1 MLATRDFLF
10 NEPKG
15 SDFVMSDE
23 TGRQLYLHKQ
33 VVSASPYLDTYFVT
47 SVGEA
52 DRSKMEV
59 SSHEFDALVRLM
71 EWLYTGHLKMIPDL
85 AVEILEVADRFLL
98 LDKMEFPSEDLR
110 QRWRNNFD
118 LDEIAWVY
126 TFFPQYKRFITIVL
140 AENCDKVPVS
150 ILETELRGA
159 VTNPVLIT
167 LAFYQGRLDILDKYR
182 PDLNILRARLEMIPE
197 DIKLK
202 HLTRNQLVTIERSWT
217 IEWLIAPQKLEK
229 DTLYVR
235 SMSPFVAYRSAYNEG
250 ISAMIRHRII
260 RPEKPID
267 ICNTVYIPGVGIRDI
282 EFVMNES
289 IVNGEYKFS
298 YTISWQFQL
307 PRAYMFCFLTQV

>member
-15 SDFVMSDE
+15 SDFVIADE
-23 TGRQLYLHKQ
+23 TGRQLYLNKR

-52 DRSKMEV
+52 DRNKMEV
-59 SSHEFDALVRLM
+59 SSHEFDALVPLM

-85 AVEILEVADRFLL
+85 ALEILEVADRFLL

-126 TFFPQYKRFITIVL
+126 TFITIVL

-167 LAFYQGRLDILDKYR
+167 LAFYQGRL
-182 PDLNILRARLEMIPE
+182 DLNILRARLEMIPE

-235 SMSPFVAYRSAYNEG
+235 SMSPFVAYRTAHNEG

-267 ICNTVYIPGVGIRDI
+267 ICNTVYIPGVGVREI